1 MDEQTG
7 SPGAN
12 TENNSQKNGD
22 EVRAEPV
29 DIVLHIF
36 PNFKN
41 VWLLYMMG
49 DCSLNLQNISA
60 FAIFAEAPTWQ
71 LDQGEEEEEA
81 NERQQCTQ
89 SPPNGLCPLHERQE
103 GAATG

>member
-22 EVRAEPV
+22 EVGAEPV
-29 DIVLHIF
+29 NIKLHIF
-36 PNFKN
+36 HFFFQTPKMSRYF
-41 VWLLYMMG
+41 YIMG
-49 DCSLNLQNISA
+49 DCYLNLQNISV
-60 FAIFAEAPTWQ
+60 FAVFAEAPTWQ

-89 SPPNGLCPLHERQE
+89 NPPNGLRSLHER
-103 GAATG
+103 